1 LLSWCI
7 PFLAALP
14 FYNKNGTLLIDLSLF
29 KSIMIVIASITAA
42 VLLVW
47 FFRSVTAAFTR
58 EAVITGFV
66 WLILNW
72 TLDAI
77 VFAGLLRMPGFDYV
91 TRIGLR
97 SLLIPAMVIAAGI
110 IADEAVL
117 RHSPLVIPAVE
128 SSLMPKTVPAA
139 IERFLC

>member
-1 LLSWCI
+1 
-7 PFLAALP
+7 
-14 FYNKNGTLLIDLSLF
+14 
-29 KSIMIVIASITAA
+29 MIVIASITAA

-47 FFRSVTAAFTR
+47 FFRSVTAAFSR
-58 EAVITGFV
+58 EVVITGFV

-77 VFAGLLRMPGFDYV
+77 VFAGLLRMAGFDYV

-117 RHSPLVIPAVE
+117 RHSPL
-128 SSLMPKTVPAA
+128 LYQQWRVP
-139 IERFLC
+139 